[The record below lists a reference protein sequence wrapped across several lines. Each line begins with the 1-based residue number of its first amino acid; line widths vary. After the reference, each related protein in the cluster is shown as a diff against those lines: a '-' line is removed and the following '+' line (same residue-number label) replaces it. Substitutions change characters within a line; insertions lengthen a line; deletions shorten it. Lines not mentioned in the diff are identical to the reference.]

1 MTKTVLLT
9 LGRLPKALELARAF
23 ASAGWRV
30 VIAEPFAWHVARLSR
45 DVDRSLTVTAPAV
58 DRLCYLND
66 LLEIIACERVNLVV
80 PVSEET
86 MHVAALHGRLPLG
99 VELYCPSQAALLQ
112 VHDKFAFI
120 GRAERHGLP
129 VPNTFR
135 ADTEEAAALASGG
148 PHVIKPIFSCSGKG
162 VTINTAA
169 QPLMP
174 ENRTSSL
181 IVQDFV
187 PGQVVSSFS
196 IADKG
201 RRVVT
206 ALYKGTVMSGTV
218 SVAFERIDDVAA
230 AHRWIDDFIA
240 AETYSGFISFD
251 LVLGIDGRVS
261 AIECNP
267 RVTSGI
273 HFLDERDVVAAML
286 SPRTAPPVRFK
297 SQTRFQQFYP
307 CLTETQ
313 KSVFQGNRAKQN
325 IKNLISSRDV
335 IWRLRDP
342 LPFLFMPATSYQIL
356 GMSIFE
362 GLSFGEAATRDIEW
376 TAPN

>member
-1 MTKTVLLT
+1 MTQTVLLT

-30 VIAEPFAWHVARLSR
+30 VIAEPFAWHVSRLSR
-45 DVDRSLTVTAPAV
+45 AVDRTLTVTAPAV
-58 DRLCYLND
+58 DRAQYLDD
-66 LLEIIACERVNLVV
+66 LLEVIVEERIDLIV

-99 VELYCPSQAALLQ
+99 VEIYCPSQADLLQ
-112 VHDKFAFI
+112 LHDKFAFI
-120 GRAERHGLP
+120 RRAERHGLP
-129 VPNTFR
+129 VPTTFR
-135 ADTEEAAALASGG
+135 ADTEEAEALASAG

-162 VTINTAA
+162 VTINRAA
-169 QPLMP
+169 QPLAP
-174 ENRTSSL
+174 ENRSSNL

-187 PGQVVSSFS
+187 PGQVLSSFS
-196 IADKG
+196 IAENG
-201 RRVVT
+201 RRVIT

-218 SVAFERIDDVAA
+218 SVAFERVDHATA

-240 AETYSGFISFD
+240 AEKYSGFISFD
-251 LVLGIDGRVS
+251 LVVANDGRVL

-273 HFLDERDVVAAML
+273 HFLDERDLVAAML
-286 SPRTAPPVRFK
+286 SPQTAPPVRFK
-297 SQTRFQQFYP
+297 TQTRFQQFYP

-313 KSVFQGNRAKQN
+313 KSVFQRSNVKQN
-325 IKNLISSRDV
+325 AKNLISSRDV
-335 IWRLRDP
+335 IWQASDP

-356 GMSIFE
+356 RMAIFE

-376 TAPN
+376 TVPN